1 MLEFTQT
8 STYEQWWSS
17 EGEGSNQ
24 SVSLWKPGNPG
35 NPGNPG
41 VVPSSGY
48 YLLGD
53 TITESTGLPLRSA
66 LLVKSAR

>member
-35 NPGNPG
+35 NPG

-53 TITESTGLPLRSA
+53 TITESAGLPLRSA
-66 LLVKSAR
+66 LLVKSVR